1 MRVIPVELRPGA
13 PEGAALGRGWHNF
26 AVTTNRSRPVRAAV
40 GLSLFRLALSASAF
54 GEFPKGHR
62 NGPFCCPS
70 PVLHVQFRSCRVRAA
85 ASTKTERA
93 GHEIP
98 ALGPEGPRSLATA
111 RSAALRGR
119 PRRPPRLVAVI
130 SPCIAGTGRSSWRRE
145 RERRGTCLYLGS
157 DCSRTLRNK
166 DITRSSRHVVLASSY
181 IIMSLNWKVQYK

>member
-85 ASTKTERA
+85 ASTKTKRA

-111 RSAALRGR
+111 RSAAARPAEEAAAPRGR
-119 PRRPPRLVAVI
+119 DFSLHCRDRPVFLAP
-130 SPCIAGTGRSSWRRE
+130 RE
-145 RERRGTCLYLGS
+145 RTARDLLVFGVRLF
-157 DCSRTLRNK
+157 
-166 DITRSSRHVVLASSY
+166 
-181 IIMSLNWKVQYK
+181 